1 MHSKIINYPIAPQ
14 SRPRMPYRYLPL
26 HLHPLDVISIV
37 LYLIIILTGQY
48 RFFKIEYSLVKIL
61 PQLV

>member
-1 MHSKIINYPIAPQ
+1 MHYKIINFPIKSQ
-14 SRPRMPYRYLPL
+14 SRTRMLYSNLPF
-26 HLHPLDVISIV
+26 HFNPLDVISIV